1 MSEVAVHFAPNRMD
15 AEVAAS
21 ALRAEHLHPRIAPDP
36 ASGLL
41 LLARGATTSAGRWLV
56 YVPEHEEAQSR
67 EILHEP
73 ATDER
78 VDNPILR
85 MVTIVVLISA
95 LLLATPFVAQA
106 CYGSR

>member
-15 AEVAAS
+15 AEVAAA

-36 ASGLL
+36 ASGM
-41 LLARGATTSAGRWLV
+41 LAAGGTASAGRWLV

-67 EILHEP
+67 EVLDEP
-73 ATDER
+73 VMEER
-78 VDNPILR
+78 EESPILR
-85 MVTIVVLISA
+85 MVTIVVLIST
-95 LLLATPFVAQA
+95 LLLATPFIAQA